1 MARFLLLVYV
11 DPDLL
16 GSLPEGEF
24 DGMMR
29 QCLGHADD
37 LRREGR
43 LLDARMLEDPPT
55 ARSVR
60 VRQGRTSVT
69 DGPFSEVK
77 EVLGGFNLIEAAG
90 GGTLR
95 AQMPPKIPLGLD
107 PVVLAAAPRLRWS
120 QATLMAEGI
129 SNGGEFQPS
138 FARVPA
144 TSSAPSASPCVDL
157 LPALVGAPQP
167 ITVRQQISVGF
178 PLLFNA
184 ASMAFATAA
193 ASWPSTSRTTFQP

>member
-1 MARFLLLVYV
+1 MARFLLLVYI

-60 VRQGRTSVT
+60 FRDGRRRVT
-69 DGPFSEVK
+69 DGPFSETK
-77 EVLGGFNLIEAAG
+77 EVLGGFNLVEAEDIDEAV
-90 GGTLR
+90 R
-95 AQMPPKIPLGLD
+95 
-107 PVVLAAAPRLRWS
+107 
-120 QATLMAEGI
+120 MAM
-129 SNGGEFQPS
+129 EFPW
-138 FARVPA
+138 ARVG
-144 TSSAPSASPCVDL
+144 C
-157 LPALVGAPQP
+157 
-167 ITVRQQISVGF
+167 IEVRQVRDSDAMARQVGY
-178 PLLFNA
+178 A
-184 ASMAFATAA
+184 ASAGTG
-193 ASWPSTSRTTFQP
+193 R